1 MTQLTNDE
9 IKKVAHLARIK
20 VDEQDVENLQHSL
33 PNILALVEK
42 MSSVNTE
49 NVKPLAHAF
58 EATLPLR
65 DDVVTATDQREL
77 FQSIA
82 PQVKA
87 GLYIVPAVI
96 ETE

>member
-1 MTQLTNDE
+1 MTQLTNEE
-9 IKKVAHLARIK
+9 IKKIAHLARIN
-20 VDEQDVENLQHSL
+20 VNEHDVENLQRSL

-42 MSSVNTE
+42 MSSVDTE

-65 DDVVTATDQREL
+65 DDVVTAKNEREL

>member
-1 MTQLTNDE
+1 MTKLTHEE
-9 IKKVAHLARIK
+9 IKKIAHLARIK
-20 VDEQDVENLQHSL
+20 VNEEDIENLQRSL

-42 MSSVNTE
+42 MSNIDTK

-58 EATLPLR
+58 EATLSLR
-65 DDVVTATDQREL
+65 DDVVTATNQREL

-87 GLYIVPAVI
+87 GLYIVPVVI

>member
-1 MTQLTNDE
+1 MTTLSNEE
-9 IKKVAHLARIK
+9 IKKIAHLARIK
-20 VDEQDVENLQHSL
+20 IDAADIENLQKSL
-33 PNILALVEK
+33 PSILALVEK
-42 MSSVNTE
+42 MSAVNTE

-58 EATLPLR
+58 ETTLPLR
-65 DDVVTATDQREL
+65 EDQVTATNQREL